1 MEVKR
6 EKFSSG
12 LAVFLATLSSAVG
25 LGNIWMFPYV
35 TGENGGAAFIFVYFI
50 CILLIGLPIL
60 LIEFAI
66 GRGTRKNVYGA
77 IKSFTNKKIF
87 KSIGFIGIIATCF
100 ILFFYTVVV
109 GWVYSYVFKAIKGV
123 FTGMNATEVANVFTQ
138 TSGNT
143 SSAMVWQLVAILV
156 TCGIIALGV
165 KSGIEKLTK
174 TLMPVLIGLLVFC
187 AVKSL
192 MLPGAMEGVE
202 FLLKPDFSKINIA
215 VVISA
220 MGLAFFK
227 LCVGTGT
234 MITYSSYYTDD
245 NNLTS
250 TGAKVALADTGV
262 SLLAGLA
269 IFPAVFSFGLEPTS
283 GPGLLFETIPLI
295 FGGMRGGNLLTIL
308 FFLLTAMAA
317 TMAMISLFEVLTAA
331 LTEELKLGRKKAQV
345 INIILVMI
353 FGAFAAVTANPT
365 ATLALNPDSMFAGVS
380 IFGLSIFDFYDK
392 AVSNVL
398 LPINGILISIFA
410 IYIVKKDYITKQ
422 LNNNGVL
429 KNQKIVNGI
438 LFCVKYVTP
447 VLILVV
453 FLGGLI

>member
-25 LGNIWMFPYV
+25 LGNIWLFPYV

-50 CILLIGLPIL
+50 CILLIGLPLL

-66 GRGTRKNVYGA
+66 GRGTRKNIYGA

-87 KSIGFIGIIATCF
+87 KGIGFLGIIATCF
-100 ILFFYTVVV
+100 ILFFYTVVA

-123 FTGMNATEVANVFTQ
+123 FTGMNATEVANVFVQ
-138 TSGNT
+138 TSGDT
-143 SSAMVWQLVAILV
+143 GSAIVWQLIAVLV

-174 TLMPVLIGLLVFC
+174 TLMPVLIGLLIFC

-192 MLPGAMEGVE
+192 MLPGAMDGVE
-202 FLLKPDFSKINIA
+202 FLLKPDFAKINIG
-215 VVISA
+215 VIISA

-245 NNLTS
+245 NNLAA

-295 FGGMRGGNLLTIL
+295 FAGMTGGNILTIA

-331 LTEELKLGRKKAQV
+331 LTEELKIGRKKAQV
-345 INIILVMI
+345 INIILVMV
-353 FGAFAAVTANPT
+353 FGAFAAVTANPS
-365 ATLALNPDSMFAGVS
+365 ATIALNPDSVFAGIN

-392 AVSNVL
+392 AVSTIL
-398 LPINGILISIFA
+398 LPINGLLISIFA
-410 IYIVKKDYITKQ
+410 IYVVRKKYLTKQ
-422 LNNNGVL
+422 LSNNGVL
-429 KNQKIVNGI
+429 RNEKFVNLL
-438 LFCVKYVTP
+438 LFCVKYITP
-447 VLILVV
+447 
-453 FLGGLI
+453 GLIIIVFVGAFI